1 MVFVKAES
9 ELKVMYKKLALSL
22 SLISFA
28 TSAYAQ
34 STSDIFVDCEVV
46 RSYNVPEKKFVRESL
61 NFKIDTSNSIIY
73 EFDFDKGKY
82 DHKCL
87 KSEGDL
93 KIGESSGYCMVNDEA
108 VRFTNLSQYGFFHN
122 SESIT
127 IYRSSGKIRGDLSM
141 YQGPF
146 KRGEFD
152 SNKRPMVEYK
162 INGTCQQGADLSRAK
177 KAF

>member
-9 ELKVMYKKLALSL
+9 ELKVMYKKIALSL

-34 STSDIFVDCEVV
+34 STSDIFVDCEVI
-46 RSYNVPEKKFVRESL
+46 RSYNLPEKKFVRESL
-61 NFKIDTSNSIIY
+61 NFKIDTSNSVIY
-73 EFDFDKGKY
+73 EFDFDTGKY

-108 VRFTNLSQYGFFHN
+108 VRFTNLSQYVLFHN

-127 IYRSSGKIRGDLSM
+127 IYRSSGKLRGDFSM
-141 YQGPF
+141 YKGSF
-146 KRGEFD
+146 KIGEFD
-152 SNKRPMVEYK
+152 PNKSAMVEYRLD
-162 INGTCQQGADLSRAK
+162 GTCQQGSDKSRAK